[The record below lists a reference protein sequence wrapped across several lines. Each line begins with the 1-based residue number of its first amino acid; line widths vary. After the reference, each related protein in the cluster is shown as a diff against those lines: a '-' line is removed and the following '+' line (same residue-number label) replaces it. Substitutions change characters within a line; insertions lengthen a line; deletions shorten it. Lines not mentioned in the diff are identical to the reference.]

1 MSTIPFILIAW
12 VIHAVVALV
21 VVSPIVFLARKRVH
35 WQPWELLAV
44 VIPFSIWFGL
54 MISDLSTGFKSLSN
68 LVIEPGI
75 LALTLALGA
84 LARVTM
90 SPSIPEKTASKITL
104 VGLCFGAAVLFWIV
118 PGLPE

>member
-12 VIHAVVALV
+12 VIHAVVAVV

-44 VIPFSIWFGL
+44 VIPFIVWFGL
-54 MISDLSTGFKSLSN
+54 MLSDLSTGFKSLSN

-84 LARVTM
+84 LARIAM